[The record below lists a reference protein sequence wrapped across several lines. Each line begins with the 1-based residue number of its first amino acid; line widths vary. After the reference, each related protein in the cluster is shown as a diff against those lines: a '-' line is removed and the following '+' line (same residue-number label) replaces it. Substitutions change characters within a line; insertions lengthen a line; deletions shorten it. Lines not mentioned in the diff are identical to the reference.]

1 MDISVINYPHGKHSC
16 ASRTSWALIWWVLSG
31 FLPQPIDMQL
41 VGSGFAGDS
50 KLVVGFSVLALHKQ
64 SESKTIYT
72 ERWQVLDLI
81 EYIYHLYTSGNVML

>member
-1 MDISVINYPHGKHSC
+1 
-16 ASRTSWALIWWVLSG
+16 
-31 FLPQPIDMQL
+31 MQL

-81 EYIYHLYTSGNVML
+81 EYIYHLYTSGNVMLDFSPQVSINDSFPINWL